1 MKNIIALTLILIS
14 MNITN
19 ASTLKFESTKGQV
32 SYIAKGR
39 PAFITI
45 KGTGNGVTGSLD
57 EDKNI
62 LNGELF
68 FDLTTLNS
76 GIDLRDEH
84 LKNNYLE
91 VDKYPKASLKI
102 TNLKLP
108 ELSSDDQIFEGVLNL
123 HGVDQ
128 KIKGIYAL
136 KKSSQIDSFQ
146 AEFKVNLISFKI
158 NIPSFQSI
166 TVAEEVLIKVNLPI
180 SKIE

>member
-1 MKNIIALTLILIS
+1 MKIILVLTLILIS
-14 MNITN
+14 INISHAN
-19 ASTLKFESTKGQV
+19 TLKFDSTKGQV
-32 SYIAKGR
+32 SYVAKGR

-45 KGTGNGVTGSLD
+45 KGVGNGVTGSLVD
-57 EDKNI
+57 EKNI

-102 TNLKLP
+102 SNLKLP
-108 ELSSDDQIFEGVLNL
+108 EHSSDDQRFEGVLNL
-123 HGVDQ
+123 HGVEQ
-128 KIKGIYAL
+128 KIIGTYTF
-136 KKSSQIDSFQ
+136 KKSTQIDSFQ
-146 AEFKVNLISFKI
+146 AEFKVNLASFKI
-158 NIPSFQSI
+158 TIPSFQNI
-166 TVAEEVLIKVNLPI
+166 TVAEEVLIKVDLPI